1 MALTTPTTR
10 DINQNIIAQLE
21 AALNQTIPLVPRS
34 FLRVLAKVL
43 AAVFIILYKYAGW
56 MSLQIFVQTA
66 SISETL
72 VNGKAVSPLIEWGRL
87 ISVGDP
93 VAATQTELLIDIT
106 VNNQVGSLVSGT
118 QLVGANNGVTYIT
131 IGAVALSAPFVQ
143 ATVRAVSDQAGGG
156 GAGAIGNLDIG
167 ETLSFA
173 NPLAN
178 VERNTVVSA
187 SVTAGA
193 DAEDPDVYRQRV
205 LDRFQK
211 RPQGGAYADYE
222 SWAEEVAGIINAYPY
237 TSTNPGQ
244 VDVYCEATPAS
255 SGSPDGIPTA
265 GQLQDVLDNINLNQ
279 AGLATRRNANALPN
293 TFGITRT
300 DFSVIVSG
308 LVVDNTAQ
316 VESDITDAMEE
327 YFLGRAPFILGLTI
341 PPRKDIITST
351 AVGGIVDAIVSSAGG
366 FFTGAVV
373 KEGAATVTQR
383 VLAIGEKSKTSS
395 VTFI

>member
-1 MALTTPTTR
+1 MALTTPTTA
-10 DINQNIIAQLE
+10 DVNANIIAQIE
-21 AALNQTIPLVPRS
+21 AALSQTIPLVPRS

-43 AAVFIILYKYAGW
+43 AGVFIILYKYAGW
-56 MSLQIFVQTA
+56 MFLQIFVQTA
-66 SISETL
+66 SISETI
-72 VNGKAVSPLIEWGRL
+72 VNGKAVSPLIEWGRM
-87 ISVGDP
+87 IGVGDP
-93 VAATQTELLIDIT
+93 VGATQAELLIDIT
-106 VNNQVGSLVSGT
+106 VNNQVGSLSSGT
-118 QLVGANNGVTYIT
+118 QLIGISNGVTYIT
-131 IGAVALSAPFVQ
+131 IGSVALSAPTVQ

-156 GAGAIGNLDIG
+156 GAGAIGNLEVG
-167 ETLSFA
+167 SALSFA

-178 VERNTVVSA
+178 VERNTTVSS

-193 DAEDPDVYRQRV
+193 DAEDAEVYRQRV

-222 SWAEEVAGIINAYPY
+222 QWAEEVAGIVNAYPY

-255 SGSPDGIPTA
+255 SGDPDGIPTA

-300 DFSVIVSG
+300 DFDVIVSG
-308 LVVDNTAQ
+308 LVVENQAQ
-316 VESDITDAMEE
+316 VESNITDAMEE
-327 YFLGRAPFILGLTI
+327 YFLDRAPYILGLTI
-341 PPRKDIITST
+341 PPRKDMITST
-351 AVGGIVDAIVSSAGG
+351 AVGGIVDDIVSAAGG
-366 FFTGAVV
+366 YFTGVVV

-383 VLAIGEKSKTSS
+383 VLAIGEKSKTTS